1 MMDPVDCN
9 IGVEVHEP
17 NENYEA
23 VIEYI
28 LLTNKC

>member
-23 VIEYI
+23 VIEYN
-28 LLTNKC
+28 TAY